1 MKTSELLKE
10 FRKNK
15 IFLVRHGAGHDI
27 YFSPITQAYITVP
40 RHAKEIKTGTLKN
53 IRKQAGLE

>member
-10 FRKNK
+10 FLKNK
-15 IFLVRHGAGHDI
+15 IFLVRHGAVHYV